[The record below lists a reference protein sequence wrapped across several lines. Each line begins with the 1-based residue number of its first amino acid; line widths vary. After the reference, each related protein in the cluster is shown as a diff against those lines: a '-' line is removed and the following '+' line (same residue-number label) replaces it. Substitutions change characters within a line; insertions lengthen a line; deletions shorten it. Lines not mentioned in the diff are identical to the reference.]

1 MSQLHVPSLPAFSQ
15 APPVEAPPVAL
26 QARLSG
32 ILSAMPDAVL
42 CFDRS
47 WHISYANGEAIRLSR
62 LETESLADRNFWQIF
77 PGVLG
82 TELERR
88 YRVAMESGQGDRFE
102 YYYPPYDHWVEITLL
117 PTDEGFAAVYR
128 DISERKRS
136 EAQQAAASRHI
147 RHVFEAMP
155 DSVVTVDKDY
165 RFSFANRPA
174 MELCGRDDM
183 VGHNIFEIFPGNL
196 VEPFQ
201 STYRNA
207 MEKRTPGEFEAY
219 HPAPLNKWVRVMAK
233 PFEDGI
239 VIFFSDI
246 TVRRLQEQELA
257 ASEARYR
264 VLADLNPH
272 AIWMGDAQGNVT
284 YANQRALSYLGL
296 SPEDP
301 QRRWLGAFAP
311 GDRERV
317 VAQWARSLATGEEFE
332 AEALLRQSTT
342 GEYRY
347 WQLRAAPIRD
357 GEGTILYWLGVGQD
371 IHDAKTYTATL
382 RAQQMEAEQRR
393 AELESIYATT
403 PVGLALL
410 DPVDFT
416 FLNLNEH
423 EAEMLGWPRES
434 LIGRPLAEIAPP
446 DKLPGL
452 MELMRSVARGTTV
465 RHQLLEGELTA
476 RPGEKRAWSVNYAP
490 VFNEDGSV
498 RAISTASLEIT
509 HQKKAEAALV
519 QSEKLAAV
527 GRLASSISHEIN
539 NPLEAI
545 TNLLYLMGL
554 EPELPD
560 SIRHYVSL
568 AQSEL
573 GRVSQIAT
581 QTLRFHRQ
589 AVAPTLVTAAEL
601 VGAVVRLYTGR
612 LANSHI
618 KVEAQYRTET
628 KILCFENDIRQVL
641 NNLIANAIDAMRMG
655 GRLLIR
661 AKATSVP
668 RPGVRISIA
677 DTGHGMSAAVAA
689 RIFEPFF
696 TTKDLNGTG
705 LGLWIS
711 AGIMERH
718 QGWIRVRS
726 STRAATQGTVFTI
739 FLPYEEADGE

>member
-1 MSQLHVPSLPAFSQ
+1 VPSPFASPQ
-15 APPVEAPPVAL
+15 VRPVEAPSADL
-26 QARLSG
+26 QGRLAG
-32 ILSAMPDAVL
+32 ILSALPDAVL
-42 CFDRS
+42 CIDRS
-47 WHISYANGEAIRLSR
+47 WHITYANPEAIRLSR
-62 LETESLADRNFWQIF
+62 LEPEHFAERDFWQIF
-77 PGVLG
+77 PAVLA

-88 YRVAMESGQGDRFE
+88 YRVAMASGRGDRFD
-102 YYYPPYDHWVEITLL
+102 YYYPPYDHWVEITVL

-128 DISERKRS
+128 DVSERKRS
-136 EAQQAAASRHI
+136 DRRQAEAAQHI
-147 RHVFEAMP
+147 RHIFEAMP
-155 DSVVTVDKDY
+155 DSVVTVDGDY
-165 RFSFANRPA
+165 RFSFANQPA
-174 MELCGRDDM
+174 MELCGRDDL
-183 VGHNIFEIFPGNL
+183 VGHNIFDLFPGNL
-196 VEPFQ
+196 EEPFQ
-201 STYRNA
+201 STYRTA
-207 MEKRTPGEFEAY
+207 MEKRLPGEFEAY

-233 PFEDGI
+233 PFENGI

-246 TVRRLQEQELA
+246 TARRLQEQELA

-264 VLADLNPH
+264 VLADLNPL

-284 YANQRALSYLGL
+284 YANRRALAYLGL
-296 SPEDP
+296 QPETLS
-301 QRRWLGAFAP
+301 RGWLGAFAP

-317 VAQWARSLATGEEFE
+317 IEQWAHALAAGEEFE
-332 AEALLRQSTT
+332 MEALLRHAAT

-347 WQLRAAPIRD
+347 WQLSAAPIR
-357 GEGTILYWLGVGQD
+357 GAGGAILHWLGVGQD
-371 IHDAKTYTATL
+371 IHDAKTYTAAL
-382 RAQQMEAEQRR
+382 RSQQMEAEKRR
-393 AELESIYATT
+393 AEIESIYATS

-416 FLNLNEH
+416 FLNLNEQ
-423 EAEMLGWPRES
+423 EAEMLGWPRET
-434 LIGRPLAEIAPP
+434 LIGRPLGEIAPP

-452 MELMRSVARGTTV
+452 MELMHSVAAGATV
-465 RHQLLEGELTA
+465 RHQLLEGELAA

-490 VFNEDGSV
+490 IFNEDGTV

-509 HQKKAEAALV
+509 HQKKAEAALI

-554 EPELPD
+554 EDDLPD
-560 SIRHYVSL
+560 GIRNYVSL

-589 AVAPTLVTAAEL
+589 AVAPTLVTAADL
-601 VGAVVRLYTGR
+601 VEAVIRLYTGR

-618 KVEAQYRTET
+618 KVEAQYRTVT
-628 KILCFENDIRQVL
+628 QILCFENDIRQVL

-655 GRLLIR
+655 GRMVIR
-661 AKATSVP
+661 ANATSVP
-668 RPGVRISIA
+668 RPGVRLSIA
-677 DTGHGMSAAVAA
+677 DNGHGMSAAVAA

-718 QGWIRVRS
+718 QGTIRVRS
-726 STRAATQGTVFTI
+726 SEREGRQGTVFTI
-739 FLPYEEADGE
+739 FLPCEEKHGK